1 MPGPFKALLVA
12 GFAAGLALASPAH
25 AQDVRAMGAQDE
37 TLAESTAES
46 VIATVTDERNRLLV
60 RLQANAPEQT
70 PGQINTSASELAGLM
85 IADAMRRV
93 LVLQPNGSPVI
104 VGIAPQQDPDGSN
117 RQLVLLNLSN
127 WIAKGR
133 QLGIEQLETFAILP
147 DAEMQSASGSTFKL
161 DGVGYVGA
169 VDGGR
174 IVFRRAP

>member
-1 MPGPFKALLVA
+1 MLVA
-12 GFAAGLALASPAH
+12 GFAAALSLASPGH
-25 AQDVRAMGAQDE
+25 AQDVRAVGADNE
-37 TLAESTAES
+37 TLAESAVDS
-46 VIATVTDERNRLLV
+46 VVATVTDERNRLLV
-60 RLQANAPEQT
+60 RLQANTPDQT

-117 RQLVLLNLSN
+117 RQLVLLNLSS

-147 DAEMQSASGSTFKL
+147 DAEMQSASGSAFQL
-161 DGVGYVGA
+161 DGVNYVGA
-169 VDGGR
+169 VEGGS

>member
-1 MPGPFKALLVA
+1 MPRSLNALLVM
-12 GFAAGLALASPAH
+12 GFAAALAWAGPAP
-25 AQDVRAMGAQDE
+25 AQEVRAVGAQNE
-37 TLAESTAES
+37 TLSDGAADS
-46 VIATVTDERNRLLV
+46 VVATVTDERNRLLV
-60 RLQANAPEQT
+60 RLQANAPEQA
-70 PGQINTSASELAGLM
+70 PGQINTSTSELAGLM

-133 QLGIEQLETFAILP
+133 QLGIEQLETFALLP
-147 DAEMQSASGSTFKL
+147 DAEMRSPQGSAFRL
-161 DGVGYVGA
+161 DGVSYVGA
-169 VDGGR
+169 VEGGS